1 MAELSIMGL
10 VANLGSLK
18 KKHTF
23 KCRKIGIIVKVKFK
37 PSKLKFLIN
46 GMDGSIWGRAEA
58 PKAATYQLVVGS
70 KPSVSGS
77 GPAVQNTLDEN
88 AEVDDSAI

>member
-1 MAELSIMGL
+1 M
-10 VANLGSLK
+10 
-18 KKHTF
+18 
-23 KCRKIGIIVKVKFK
+23 
-37 PSKLKFLIN
+37 
-46 GMDGSIWGRAEA
+46 A